1 MPLPALQHLSAI
13 VLAAGRSL
21 RMGGPNKL
29 LQPLAGQPLLSH
41 ALETVAGLH
50 LGQVVVITGRDGEDV
65 ARIARAHGLQ
75 TVHNTRFEE
84 GMGSSIAAGANAL
97 EPGYAG
103 VFVHLGD
110 LPFIT
115 RTTFQALSDALTADA
130 EHRVDAFV
138 PECGGVRGHPVLFR
152 AGLLGELGQLAG
164 DEGARLILAAR
175 NCRPVRVNNPEIARD
190 VDTMEDLAALIQ
202 PS

>member
-13 VLAAGRSL
+13 VLAAGQSV

-41 ALETVAGLH
+41 ALKTVAGLH
-50 LGQVVVITGRDGEDV
+50 LGQVVVVTGRDGDDV
-65 ARIARAHGLQ
+65 ARIARSHGLQ
-75 TVHNTRFEE
+75 TVHNKQFEH
-84 GMGSSIAAGANAL
+84 GMGTSIAAGANAL
-97 EPGYAG
+97 RAEHAG

-110 LPFIT
+110 LPFVS
-115 RTTFQALSDALTADA
+115 RTTFHALSDALTEDA
-130 EHRVDAFV
+130 KQRIDAFV

-152 AGLLGELGQLAG
+152 ASLIGELGRFSG
-164 DEGARLILAAR
+164 DEGARRTLAAR
-175 NCRPVRVNNPEIARD
+175 NCRRVCVSDPDIAHD
-190 VDTMEDLAALIQ
+190 VDTMEDLAALTL